1 VEKAYRLSNG
11 QTLPYKYINIVPR
24 SFFSMNNNE
33 VSYQNELSSVY
44 NITSIIKMIF
54 LSIVYFVL
62 GLYTFMNRKM
72 EIAESTFKN
81 ENIHQLVKCLTLFP
95 LCLGAITLFVDNRE
109 AIILWIMFAII
120 ITIYVVYDLITHRN
134 SGKFFKS
141 VLYFVSLILATLL
154 IFIGAE
160 GISYFEANKIVNEY
174 DIANIGIVP
183 SIQLGQGNND
193 ADLSILKYKITNPS
207 IIKLIFDNANK
218 KISNVNELS
227 KQFALRLG
235 LKNGATYYFNVR
247 LVEEEYNKLLSLL
260 DKDNDYAEFL
270 MEIPYNK
277 VYGIKL
283 GDTYLDKETSNKIV
297 ALIKEG
303 YKDKK
308 VSDIVNA
315 TYMDFNDV
323 SRARYNLINKLYVYD
338 GGIKTYSV
346 STMINP
352 KLINYVMQMRN
363 NKYIKDIKNKNVNI
377 NQLDIAFE
385 FNNNEEINNYYK
397 FVYDNQELIY
407 RYINDNIR
415 DNINFSKYAETDIV
429 YITVYDRIFYNNMYQ
444 IYIPK
449 DAAYDKLFENAK
461 TDVTNETD
469 IKGSI

>member
-1 VEKAYRLSNG
+1 LNGRDNSN
-11 QTLPYKYINIVPR
+11 ISNI
-24 SFFSMNNNE
+24 
-33 VSYQNELSSVY
+33 
-44 NITSIIKMIF
+44 
-54 LSIVYFVL
+54 
-62 GLYTFMNRKM
+62 
-72 EIAESTFKN
+72 
-81 ENIHQLVKCLTLFP
+81 
-95 LCLGAITLFVDNRE
+95 
-109 AIILWIMFAII
+109 
-120 ITIYVVYDLITHRN
+120 
-134 SGKFFKS
+134 
-141 VLYFVSLILATLL
+141 
-154 IFIGAE
+154 
-160 GISYFEANKIVNEY
+160 
-174 DIANIGIVP
+174 
-183 SIQLGQGNND
+183 
-193 ADLSILKYKITNPS
+193 
-207 IIKLIFDNANK
+207 IFDNANK